1 MAVTASNSSATLVDR
16 VCPFCPLHCDDL
28 EVSADGASIVSGGC
42 ALAEQGANSSVSLV
56 PTIAGKPVSLE
67 AALAEAAKILGAAK
81 SPMVSGLAADVEG
94 LRGAIEVADKVSAV
108 FDHGA
113 SDGFFNN
120 LNVLQRRGALYTTPA
135 EVRNRA
141 DVLVLLGTEVWKRLP
156 RFFNRYIPA
165 GPQLF
170 NPTPK
175 NRKVYILG
183 GPQQPGPIDGADV
196 TVIEAKLDH
205 TAELALTLGALIAG
219 RKPQAKSAAGVPIE
233 KLAEIAAALTGA
245 TYAVLAWEPPNLG
258 AQGDLAVESLYDLIL
273 GLNKTGRAA
282 GLPLPA
288 GGHLTGAYQV
298 SLWQAGT
305 TMRTSFASGH
315 PVYDPRLNSYSRQLK
330 DQRVDALLWV
340 TTLPG
345 PQLTQQKG
353 LPLVVVSSQALPE
366 GVVPDV
372 FIPAAMPSRDHG
384 GTFFRGEGVV
394 SIHAAP
400 WRSSSTLPSAAA
412 SLTALARL
420 LPEREVPKC

>member
-1 MAVTASNSSATLVDR
+1 MAVTATPVSLVDR

-28 EVSADGASIVSGGC
+28 EVSAEGSILSGGC
-42 ALAEQGANSSVSLV
+42 PIADQGSKASVSLA
-56 PTIAGKPVSLE
+56 PSIAGKPVSHD
-67 AALAEAAKILGAAK
+67 AALAEAVKILGASK

-94 LRGAIEVADKVSAV
+94 LRGAIEVADKLSAV

-120 LNVLQRRGALYTTPA
+120 LHVLQRRGALYTTPA

-170 NPTPK
+170 NANPK

-183 GPQQPGPIDGADV
+183 GPQNPGPIDGADV
-196 TVIEAKLDH
+196 TVIEAQLDH
-205 TAELALTLGALIAG
+205 AAELAFTLGALIAG
-219 RKPQAKSAAGVPIE
+219 RKPQAKSAAGVSID
-233 KLAEIAAALTGA
+233 KLAEIAEAMSKA

-258 AQGDLAVESLYDLIL
+258 PQGDLAVEAFYDLIL

-305 TMRTSFASGH
+305 TMRTSFASGK
-315 PVYDPRLNSYSRQLK
+315 PVYDPRVNSFARLTK
-330 DQRVDALLWV
+330 DHRYDALLWV
-340 TTLPG
+340 TSLPG
-345 PQLTQQKG
+345 PQVVQQKG
-353 LPLVVVSSQALPE
+353 LPLVVVSSQALPD

-372 FIPAAMPSRDHG
+372 FIPVAMPSRDHG

-400 WRSSSTLPSAAA
+400 WRSSSTLPSAADT
-412 SLTALARL
+412 LTALARL
-420 LPEREVPKC
+420 LPEREVPQC